1 MIQLS
6 LSETRN
12 RLTWSI
18 PMPDASLACIPRER
32 DENAHEILLW
42 PLWVPY
48 LGPTELAVLNA
59 QTRVFDQQHH
69 ENPAEQRQRIPGVPW
84 AFARKPRIRRLR
96 RYVLQSIR
104 YGPQRVNHPNTKTV
118 ETC

>member
-1 MIQLS
+1 MILLKITS
-6 LSETRN
+6 KGA
-12 RLTWSI
+12 RLTWPQGIRDSTL
-18 PMPDASLACIPRER
+18 SRIPRDRNE
-32 DENAHEILLW
+32 DGHEILLW

-48 LGPTELAVLNA
+48 LGPTELAVLEA
-59 QTRVFDQQHH
+59 HTQTFDQQHH

-84 AFARKPRIRRLR
+84 AFARKPRKRRLR

-104 YGPQRVNHPNTKTV
+104 YGPQRVDDPNNKKV